1 VPKVS
6 PAFSSLPLV
15 DTRPDRPGALTQ
27 PFWPAT
33 LPNLEVHIDRSDNAG
48 MSNSSARISMR
59 EEVDAEVVG
68 AADPVRE
75 VLVGA
80 DGGV

>member
-1 VPKVS
+1 MP
-6 PAFSSLPLV
+6 PE
-15 DTRPDRPGALTQ
+15 T
-27 PFWPAT
+27 
-33 LPNLEVHIDRSDNAG
+33 SDIAG